1 MLKGLAAFVIS
12 ALCVWLFIIVFGQ
25 TFPSAQLHEVGDFA
39 ANSLLI
45 DDAKHLKLLVGHY
58 SRVGF
63 NHPGPALLYAL
74 AAGEIVF
81 FDLTHA
87 VASPFSGQILAV
99 ALLSAFWIAAIG
111 TLLIRMQQATRG
123 ATAAAV
129 VTTALF
135 VGVTAYI
142 NYQAFAGPWFPHLYY
157 FAFAAFT
164 VSVAAL
170 IMGRADGL
178 MLLAVSLGFLLNGHA
193 SFLGMTA
200 VMLGCAL
207 IANTWI
213 SVRSGSN
220 ETWVLSR
227 QFLAGNVRTIAVA
240 LAIVVLFLIP
250 LAIQTILHFPGPL
263 AEYAAF
269 SHVHRANRLV
279 DAARFAGVF
288 WSNGLFGILL
298 GAAACA
304 VLVTNDPARDNES
317 RVAPERALSLA
328 LASATVAFVF
338 YAAFGVDDLS
348 LTYVGIFY
356 YVVPALALTLLVKRF
371 VDNVA
376 AATVPVAVIVCVIVA
391 AFTAIRIHQPP
402 ENVSQYDD
410 PRIPA
415 AYSTI
420 RNLDVGS
427 GIAVFDLDG
436 SADWERLW
444 PILVGIEAYAKRQ
457 GSVPFCIAQ
466 NWQLVFSRAA
476 HCTPDEMRGAHRR
489 FLVSAVPKE
498 GMTGALNVA
507 GLYFYPRESAQ

>member
-1 MLKGLAAFVIS
+1 M
-12 ALCVWLFIIVFGQ
+12 
-25 TFPSAQLHEVGDFA
+25 
-39 ANSLLI
+39 
-45 DDAKHLKLLVGHY
+45 
-58 SRVGF
+58 SR
-63 NHPGPALLYAL
+63 H
-74 AAGEIVF
+74 
-81 FDLTHA
+81 
-87 VASPFSGQILAV
+87 
-99 ALLSAFWIAAIG
+99 
-111 TLLIRMQQATRG
+111 
-123 ATAAAV
+123 
-129 VTTALF
+129 
-135 VGVTAYI
+135 
-142 NYQAFAGPWFPHLYY
+142 
-157 FAFAAFT
+157 
-164 VSVAAL
+164 
-170 IMGRADGL
+170 
-178 MLLAVSLGFLLNGHA
+178 
-193 SFLGMTA
+193 
-200 VMLGCAL
+200 
-207 IANTWI
+207 
-213 SVRSGSN
+213 
-220 ETWVLSR
+220 
-227 QFLAGNVRTIAVA
+227 FLAGNVRTIAVA

-304 VLVTNDPARDNES
+304 VLVTNDPARDHES

-338 YAAFGVDDLS
+338 YAVFGVDDLS
-348 LTYVGIFY
+348 LIYVGIFY

-371 VDNVA
+371 LDNVT

-391 AFTAIRIHQPP
+391 ALTAIRIHQPP

-420 RNLDVGS
+420 RNLDAGGGV
-427 GIAVFDLDG
+427 AVVDLDG

-444 PILVGIEAYAKRQ
+444 PILVGIEAYTKRQ

-466 NWQLVFSRAA
+466 NWQLVFTRATR
-476 HCTPDEMRGAHRR
+476 CTPVEMRIAHGR

-507 GLYFYPRESAQ
+507 GLYFYPRESARIRAVGEQTAASARCECRRRFLPPTR

>member
-1 MLKGLAAFVIS
+1 MLKGLAAFLLSV
-12 ALCVWLFIIVFGQ
+12 LCVGLFIIVFGQ

-45 DDAKHLKLLVGHY
+45 ADAKHLKLLVGHY

-63 NHPGPALLYAL
+63 NHPGPAFLYAL

-81 FDLTHA
+81 FDLTHS
-87 VASPFSGQILAV
+87 VASPFSGQIHAV
-99 ALLSAFWIAAIG
+99 ALLSGFWIAAIG
-111 TLLIRMQQATRG
+111 TLLIRMQPATRG

-129 VTTALF
+129 LTTALF

-164 VSVAAL
+164 VSVGAL

-178 MLLAVSLGFLLNGHA
+178 LLLAVSLGFLLNGHA
-193 SFLGMTA
+193 SFLGMTGI
-200 VMLGCAL
+200 MLACAL

-213 SVRSGSN
+213 SFRSGSN
-220 ETWVLSR
+220 GTRVLSR
-227 QFLAGNVRTIAVA
+227 HYLASNIRTIAVA
-240 LAIVVLFLIP
+240 LAIVVIFLIP

-269 SHVHRANRLV
+269 GRAHQANRLV
-279 DAARFAGVF
+279 DAARFAGLF

-328 LASATVAFVF
+328 LASATAAFVF
-338 YAAFGVDDLS
+338 YAVFGVDDLS

-356 YVVPALALTLLVKRF
+356 YVVPALALTLLAKRF
-371 VDNVA
+371 LDNVTV
-376 AATVPVAVIVCVIVA
+376 ATAPIAVIVCVAVA

-402 ENVSQYDD
+402 ENVSQYND

-415 AYSTI
+415 AYAAI
-420 RNLDVGS
+420 RTLEAGGGV
-427 GIAVFDLDG
+427 AVLDLDG
-436 SADWERLW
+436 SAEWERLW
-444 PILVGIEAYAKRQ
+444 PILVGIEAYGKRQ

-466 NWQLVFSRAA
+466 NWQLVFTRSAR
-476 HCTPDEMRGAHRR
+476 CTADEMRRPNRR

-498 GMTGALNVA
+498 GLTGAVNVS
-507 GLYFYPRESAQ
+507 GLYFYPRESAE